1 MWQEDQ
7 WPQRLLL
14 TTYPVP
20 GSPPWTSFGRQ
31 VHPLFCGRDS
41 PITVFPDHM
50 HEGHIQLPV
59 TYPAEIWPTG
69 PNGQQPRPEVIARGT
84 DKATGEIYD
93 IVIAYDGSSAGA
105 GRIVSDSTWHHYF
118 NVNLKGFSPGGFV
131 QSELAQYYANLAV
144 WLSPPAKRHQMA
156 CWLFWKLLHT
166 PAVAM
171 TASNSRL
178 NLGKVAYDVVRRK
191 LGPCVVRDVFE
202 LTSKTAPALVEPPP
216 ELLLGGVLDAYFTAF
231 KRAERGEAQQAP
243 DDIDA
248 LVARGLIAAHDD
260 FLSGMGQALADG
272 RQARGQLVERL
283 RRDGY
288 RPQP

>member
-1 MWQEDQ
+1 
-7 WPQRLLL
+7 
-14 TTYPVP
+14 
-20 GSPPWTSFGRQ
+20 
-31 VHPLFCGRDS
+31 
-41 PITVFPDHM
+41 
-50 HEGHIQLPV
+50 
-59 TYPAEIWPTG
+59 
-69 PNGQQPRPEVIARGT
+69 
-84 DKATGEIYD
+84 
-93 IVIAYDGSSAGA
+93 VIAYDGSSAGA